1 MHSKDEI
8 LAFSLGNELSDGIC
22 LSDKNGVIIDIN
34 NEYSRILNI
43 SKKEIIGKNLN
54 YLKDKGIIEN
64 PIQFEVIK
72 RKKKLSR
79 IINIEK
85 NNNIA
90 LVTAIPIFNGNNV
103 EKVLTVFRDLT
114 EINNFKKKLQKVNSK
129 NIQHTGGINELEGN
143 IDKDDKFIGQ
153 SNSIKKL
160 KKLIEVVAKTDATV
174 LITGETGCGKEVLA
188 NEIYEKSTRIDK
200 PYIKINCAAIPEA
213 LIESELFGYEQG
225 AFTGAQNKRKIGMF
239 EAANGGTIL
248 LDEIGEMPVL
258 LQSKLLR
265 VLQEKELVRIGGIK
279 PVKLDI
285 RVIAATNQNLEELV
299 EKKKFRE
306 DLYYRLNVIPIHI
319 PPLRERKDDILLLTN
334 KFLSE
339 YNEKYNKQ
347 LYLDNKA
354 IDILKKSNW
363 LGNVRELKNAIEML
377 VILCNGD
384 NVDIEILK
392 SRVSYKE
399 DIEEQLQ
406 DNTLNFKN
414 IMERVEKNIIKE
426 ALEKYG
432 STYKAAENLGINQSS
447 VYRKAKYYELIK

>member
-22 LSDKNGVIIDIN
+22 LSDKNGVVIDIN

-43 SKKEIIGKNLN
+43 SRDDIIGKNLD
-54 YLKDKGIIEN
+54 YLKSKGIIEN
-64 PIQFEVIK
+64 PIQFEVIEK
-72 RKKKLSR
+72 KKKLSR
-79 IINIEK
+79 IINIQK

-90 LVTAIPIFNGNNV
+90 IVTAIPIFNGVEIENV
-103 EKVLTVFRDLT
+103 LAVFRDLT
-114 EINNFKKKLQKVNSK
+114 EINNLKRELQEIDDKSNEYIKK
-129 NIQHTGGINELEGN
+129 
-143 IDKDDKFIGQ
+143 IDKSNKFIGE
-153 SNSIKKL
+153 SDSVKKL
-160 KKLIEVVAKTDATV
+160 KKLVEVVAKTDATV

-188 NEIYEKSTRIDK
+188 NEIYEKSARVDK

-248 LDEIGEMPVL
+248 LDEIGEMPIL

-265 VLQEKELVRIGGIK
+265 VLQEKELVRIGGVK
-279 PVKLDI
+279 PVRLDI
-285 RVIAATNQNLEELV
+285 RVIAATNQNLKELV
-299 EKKKFRE
+299 EKKKFRQ
-306 DLYYRLNVIPIHI
+306 DLYYRLNVIPVHI
-319 PPLRERKDDILLLTN
+319 PPLRERKDDILLLAN

-339 YNEKYNKQ
+339 YNEKYNKK
-347 LYLDNKA
+347 LYLNNKA
-354 IDILKKSNW
+354 MDILKKSNW
-363 LGNVRELKNAIEML
+363 LGNVRELRNAIEML
-377 VILCNGD
+377 VILCDGD
-384 NVDIEILK
+384 SIDIEILK
-392 SRVSYKE
+392 SRISYEE
-399 DIEEQLQ
+399 DAE
-406 DNTLNFKN
+406 DNNLNFKN
-414 IMERVEKNIIKE
+414 VMERVEKNIIRE